1 MTRIELAQNSNPMPR
16 LGKPTDNCFLG
27 LKTGQERLF
36 NILDALN
43 PWHQNPQTLIDSGKA
58 SYTKTMV
65 KSYLRYEQAA
75 AFGVIASGDS
85 NITYDSS
92 GKHLLAPALEKVGV
106 WHVRQGVCTK
116 TLTPSTA
123 TSGKSISVTSI
134 ASSPTSLVKFC
145 FLVRNSFLLLF
156 LLQFVAANKGL
167 FSKFLL
173 SSNCG
178 TLNNW
183 IK

>member
-1 MTRIELAQNSNPMPR
+1 
-16 LGKPTDNCFLG
+16 
-27 LKTGQERLF
+27 
-36 NILDALN
+36 
-43 PWHQNPQTLIDSGKA
+43 
-58 SYTKTMV
+58 MV

-134 ASSPTSLVKFC
+134 ASSPTSLVKLR
-145 FLVRNSFLLLF
+145 FLVLTLF
-156 LLQFVAANKGL
+156 FFFFSCNLLQLTKGC
-167 FSKFLL
+167 FRNFYCLL
-173 SSNCG
+173 IVEH
-178 TLNNW
+178 W
-183 IK
+183 IIGFNEFNLYILGGKIALCLC